1 MNISK
6 KIAAIA
12 VAAALTVGGLS
23 ATQSA
28 SAAEIP
34 GTLAVTPTSGNV
46 SDTYLF
52 NSISL
57 DVGAVAPYNLLAGT
71 FAYQNGVEMGSLANA
86 RNAGNVPSTA
96 GTSGLN
102 GSAAFHDRSISPTNN
117 FVSNKQLTGLV
128 TPLVTGDWELRW
140 YYFASTTAPNRTT
153 DPYVKLAMTFDSTT
167 GAWAVKVAAPAT
179 TTSLTAGINPTV
191 ATSVDL
197 SATVKKSDGT
207 TATAAAG
214 NVVFKEGTTT
224 VATVPLASGVASAT
238 LTNVPY
244 GNKSYTAE
252 FVPSNAY
259 GASTS
264 GAATLNVVDPNGN
277 TKTTNVTTSVAVG
290 AGRGTL
296 TLTGVPATV
305 ALGSATLNAG
315 TLDAQ
320 GTLNAVVTD
329 SRQLDFP
336 AWSLTGQIA
345 DFKSGTKVLSGKYL
359 GWTPSVTGAPNSVA
373 DAVVLPAPGSV
384 SGLTT
389 VSTLATGAPN
399 NVEVSNVS
407 ALLQLK
413 APKNTPAGDYSAVL
427 TLTLI

>member
-34 GTLAVTPTSGNV
+34 GTLTVTPTSGNV

-52 NSISL
+52 NSIAL
-57 DVGAVAPYNLLAGT
+57 DIGAVAPYNVLAGT

-117 FVSNKQLTGLV
+117 FVSNKQLTALV
-128 TPLVTGDWELRW
+128 TPLVTGNWELRW

-153 DPYVKLAMTFDSTT
+153 DPYVKLNMTFDSTT
-167 GAWAVKVAAPAT
+167 GAWAVYSAPAAAVAS
-179 TTSLTAGINPTV
+179 TTSLTAQATGSAVTLKATV
-191 ATSVDL
+191 APAAAVG
-197 SATVKKSDGT
+197 TVSFSEGST
-207 TATAAAG
+207 VVAANVAVSGGVATANLPAVTDG
-214 NVVFKEGTTT
+214 
-224 VATVPLASGVASAT
+224 PH
-238 LTNVPY
+238 
-244 GNKSYTAE
+244 SYTAT
-252 FVPSNAY
+252 FTPTNAANFT
-259 GASTS
+259 ASTS
-264 GAATLNVVDPNGN
+264 TAASVYVGAIVQS
-277 TKTTNVTTSVAVG
+277 TNVTTSVAAG
-290 AGRGTL
+290 AGGGVL
-296 TLTGVPATV
+296 TLTGVPASV
-305 ALGSATLNAG
+305 ALGAATLNAG
-315 TLDAQ
+315 TLNAS

-373 DAVVLPAPGSV
+373 GAVVLPAPGSV

>member
-12 VAAALTVGGLS
+12 VTAALAIGGLS
-23 ATQSA
+23 AAQSA

-34 GTLAVTPTSGNV
+34 GTLTVTPTSGNV

-52 NSISL
+52 NSIAL
-57 DVGAVAPYNLLAGT
+57 DVGAVAPYNVLAGT

-86 RNAGNVPSTA
+86 RNAGNVPTTA

-128 TPLVTGDWELRW
+128 TPLVTGNWELRW

-153 DPYVKLAMTFDSTT
+153 DPYVKLAMTYDSTT
-167 GAWAVKVAAPAT
+167 GAWAVYSAPAAAVTT
-179 TTSLTAGINPTV
+179 TTSLTAQATGSAVTLKATVAPASAVGTVSFSEGSAVVAANVAVSGGVATANLPTV
-191 ATSVDL
+191 T
-197 SATVKKSDGT
+197 DG
-207 TATAAAG
+207 
-214 NVVFKEGTTT
+214 
-224 VATVPLASGVASAT
+224 PH
-238 LTNVPY
+238 
-244 GNKSYTAE
+244 SYTAT
-252 FVPSNAY
+252 FTPTNAANFT
-259 GASTS
+259 ASTS
-264 GAATLNVVDPNGN
+264 TAASVYVGAIVQS
-277 TKTTNVTTSVAVG
+277 TNVTTSIAAG
-290 AGRGTL
+290 AGGGVL

-305 ALGSATLNAG
+305 ALGAATLNAG
-315 TLDAQ
+315 TLNAQ

-329 SRQLDFP
+329 SRQLDYP

-345 DFKSGTKVLSGKYL
+345 DFTSGTKVLSGKYL

-373 DAVVLPAPGSV
+373 GAAVLPAPGSV
-384 SGLTT
+384 NGLKT

-399 NVEVSNVS
+399 SVEVSNVS